1 MRHFRTIGHP
11 NMSDQNAHAWAA
23 LLFGAID
30 LRDDPLP
37 EEPLPWEP
45 GGDLDGDED
54 FCLIHGFEHMRRR
67 FGHPI
72 AYCAECER
80 EPDEDDDPPCE
91 VCGGTG
97 TLTRTVGLG
106 PESKPC
112 WECQKEWW

>member
-1 MRHFRTIGHP
+1 MRHFHAIGHP
-11 NMSDQNAHAWAA
+11 TMTAANDTAWAA

-37 EEPLPWEP
+37 DEFTCSTC
-45 GGDLDGDED
+45 GDRD
-54 FCLIHGFEHMRRR
+54 CLG
-67 FGHPI
+67 
-72 AYCAECER
+72 ACEAA
-80 EPDEDDDPPCE
+80 PSCE

>member
-1 MRHFRTIGHP
+1 MRHFHAIGHP
-11 NMSDQNAHAWAA
+11 TMTAANDTAWAA

-37 EEPLPWEP
+37 E
-45 GGDLDGDED
+45 DDE
-54 FCLIHGFEHMRRR
+54 
-67 FGHPI
+67 
-72 AYCAECER
+72 
-80 EPDEDDDPPCE
+80 PPCE

-112 WECQKEWW
+112 WECRGEW